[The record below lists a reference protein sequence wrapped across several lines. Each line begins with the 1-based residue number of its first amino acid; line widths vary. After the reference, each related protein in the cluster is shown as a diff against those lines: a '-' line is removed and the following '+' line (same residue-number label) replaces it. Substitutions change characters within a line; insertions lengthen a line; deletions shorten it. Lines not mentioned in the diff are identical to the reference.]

1 MKFANTGILSPVNV
15 YERKEIA
22 MKKNYFDLTGKVA
35 IVTGASSGLG
45 VQFAKALANQGA
57 NVALVARRVD
67 RLNSVK
73 EEIEAMGVKAIA
85 VKCDVGVVSDIQAAV
100 KQVVEAFGRVDI
112 LINNAGLGL
121 TGPADSQE
129 DELWETMMRVN
140 VNGVYYFAREVSKVM
155 IRQKYGRIIN
165 IGSIHST
172 VALKGMP
179 LSAYAT
185 TKGAVMMMTKALAT
199 EWAPHN
205 ITVNTIGPGYFPS
218 EMTSAALGD
227 QNFFNLI
234 SSLTPMGRPG
244 KDGELDTTVLYL
256 ASEASSYTTGQYIAV
271 DGGFTAV

>member
-1 MKFANTGILSPVNV
+1 M
-15 YERKEIA
+15 
-22 MKKNYFDLTGKVA
+22 KNYFDLTGKIA

-73 EEIEAMGVKAIA
+73 EELEAMGVKAIA
-85 VKCDVGVVSDIQAAV
+85 VKCDVGVVAEIQAAV
-100 KQVVEAFGRVDI
+100 KEVVDTFGRVDI
-112 LINNAGLGL
+112 LVNNAGLGW
-121 TGPADSQE
+121 TGPADSQS

-140 VNGVYYFAREVSKVM
+140 VNGVYYFAREVSKYM
-155 IRQKYGRIIN
+155 IPQKYGRIVN

-185 TKGAVMMMTKALAT
+185 TKGAVKMMSRALAN

-218 EMTSAALGD
+218 EMTSDALGNQD
-227 QNFFNLI
+227 FYNMI
-234 SSLTPMGRPG
+234 SASCPMGRPG
-244 KDGELDTTVLYL
+244 KDGELDTTLLYF
-256 ASEASSYTTGQYIAV
+256 ASDASSYTTGQYIAV
-271 DGGFTAV
+271 DGGWLTV